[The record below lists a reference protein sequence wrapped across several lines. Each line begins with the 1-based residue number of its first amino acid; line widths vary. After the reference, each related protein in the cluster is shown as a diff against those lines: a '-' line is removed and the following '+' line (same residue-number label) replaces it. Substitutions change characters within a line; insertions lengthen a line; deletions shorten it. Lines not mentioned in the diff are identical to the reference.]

1 MKLLVAKWGNSLAVR
16 LPAEYTRA
24 VGVKEGDTVDADIS
38 GAGQITLTPELI
50 FDKKAFLSRARK
62 LRSTMPMTP
71 SSVEALRDEERY

>member
-16 LPAEYTRA
+16 LPVEYTRV

-50 FDKKAFLSRARK
+50 FDKNAFLIRARK
-62 LRSTMPMTP
+62 LRSSMPMTSP
-71 SSVEALRDEERY
+71 SVEALRDEERY

>member
-38 GAGQITLTPELI
+38 GAGKITLTPVI
-50 FDKKAFLSRARK
+50 FDKKAILSRARK